1 MRFTLCLMD
10 SVMHISEAAR
20 RLSVSPQHL
29 RMLEWQG
36 RVPLARRDLNGRI
49 YTEFDIALL
58 KSMGVGS
65 CPRKLKRAEEV
76 LGPAK

>member
-1 MRFTLCLMD
+1 MD

-36 RVPLARRDLNGRI
+36 RIPPARRDFNGRI

-65 CPRKLKRAEEV
+65 RPRKLKRAEEV
-76 LGPAK
+76 LWPAK